1 MGNKCW
7 TPKVTPVIECIQ
19 ELQKVEKTLQNLID
33 KYTKQIRE
41 QTRMARAKMYNKP
54 DAMQH
59 IRTIK
64 IIKMHPHIDSGD
76 FVVVLNAAQI
86 AVTGK
91 KEEQKKYYRHS
102 GFPGGLKVRTLGELR
117 ETFPERIIEKAVK
130 NMLPKNKLQSP
141 RMARLKVFAGAEH
154 PHQTHFKK

>member
-1 MGNKCW
+1 M
-7 TPKVTPVIECIQ
+7 
-19 ELQKVEKTLQNLID
+19 QKTSDVKREWHLVDAQDKILGRLATDIAQKLIGKHKKD
-33 KYTKQIRE
+33 YT
-41 QTRMARAKMYNKP
+41 
-54 DAMQH
+54 
-59 IRTIK
+59 
-64 IIKMHPHIDSGD
+64 PHIDSGD

-154 PHQTHFKK
+154 PHQTHFK

>member
-1 MGNKCW
+1 M
-7 TPKVTPVIECIQ
+7 
-19 ELQKVEKTLQNLID
+19 QKTSDVKREWHLVDAQDKILGRLATDIAQKLIGKHKKD
-33 KYTKQIRE
+33 YT
-41 QTRMARAKMYNKP
+41 
-54 DAMQH
+54 
-59 IRTIK
+59 
-64 IIKMHPHIDSGD
+64 PHIDSGD

>member
-1 MGNKCW
+1 M
-7 TPKVTPVIECIQ
+7 
-19 ELQKVEKTLQNLID
+19 QKTYMQKTSDVKREWHLVDAQDKILGRLATDIAQKLIGKHKKD
-33 KYTKQIRE
+33 YT
-41 QTRMARAKMYNKP
+41 
-54 DAMQH
+54 
-59 IRTIK
+59 
-64 IIKMHPHIDSGD
+64 PHIDSGD